1 MENYMSQQTFTFK
14 SKTPSGTSKR
24 IVILIDQNIIT
35 IAKWVIVKAE
45 TIEPGGFIP
54 ENGWILKRKFTAFS
68 LFLQTIT
75 TTREDLFSINNIVVK
90 DFLGIPQIQDS
101 SKNKSTITFEM
112 FENIG
117 FSSKGDVFVRTKIDK
132 PNCHL
137 CWFWKNKFCDDINDY
152 FGDSEYPDCVNTLAV
167 YKWDLADT
175 KELLQIALEDCIKR
189 EDFERAITIKT
200 KIDE

>member
-1 MENYMSQQTFTFK
+1 MSQQAFTFK

-35 IAKWVIVKAE
+35 IAKWVIVKTE

-54 ENGWILKRKFTAFS
+54 ENGWILKRKFTASS
-68 LFLQTIT
+68 LFLQIIT

-90 DFLGIPQIQDS
+90 DFLGIPQVQDS
-101 SKNKSTITFEM
+101 SKNKSTVTFEM

-117 FSSKGDVFVRTKIDK
+117 FSSKGDVFIRTKIEAAA
-132 PNCHL
+132 CQL
-137 CWFWKNKFCDDINDY
+137 CWFSKNKFCDDINDY
-152 FGDSEYPDCVNTLAV
+152 FGKSEYPVCNDSLGY
-167 YKWDLADT
+167 YKWDIADT

-189 EDFERAITIKT
+189 GDFERAIRIKT
-200 KIDE
+200 RIDE